1 MPIPLTGSK
10 KRPKTCFK
18 ILKYANEVA
27 NLHIFGRKLYPIW
40 QLVLSTIPP
49 SYIPI
54 RLSSSEIRP
63 KACFKIYKY
72 ANELANLH
80 ILQPHQVPTPVL
92 RLSLITSHYPY
103 LPEHITFPH
112 LPDHITSNWNIFT
125 GDCAEDRGSMDF
137 NWNSLIDYTL
147 TTFQHGS
154 GLT

>member
-1 MPIPLTGSK
+1 MAFVNG
-10 KRPKTCFK
+10 
-18 ILKYANEVA
+18 
-27 NLHIFGRKLYPIW
+27 
-40 QLVLSTIPP
+40 
-49 SYIPI
+49 
-54 RLSSSEIRP
+54 IRP
-63 KACFKIYKY
+63 LKVLFLKCAKRIDMIYKY